1 MIALVSTHEMPHDVH
16 SAESLLARHAEHKAE
31 IDGRIDGLVQFT
43 NTGKQLIDN
52 GHFLSEE
59 ISDKVQQ
66 LHTAWDSLQHV
77 WQDKQSLYD
86 TYLDAQLFQR
96 DLQQAET
103 WLNAR
108 DPMLKDQSFLV
119 S

>member
-1 MIALVSTHEMPHDVH
+1 MYSKVLLYKLLFIEYPFCLFALFVS
-16 SAESLLARHAEHKAE
+16 
-31 IDGRIDGLVQFT
+31 Q
-43 NTGKQLIDN
+43 
-52 GHFLSEE
+52 

-66 LHTAWDSLQHV
+66 LHTSWDSLQGE
-77 WQDKQSLYD
+77 WQDKQTVYD

-108 DPMLKDQSFLV
+108 DPILKDQSFLV
-119 S
+119 SSFQSLNDSYNFVYDI